1 MIKPDFLAILRCPAC
16 HGKLEEKPD
25 GSGLACISCRRV
37 YPIRDEIP
45 VLLVEEATIEEPKSE
60 TA

>member
-16 HGKLEEKPD
+16 HGKLEERPG
-25 GSGLACISCRRV
+25 GSGLACVSCRRV

-45 VLLVEEATIEEPKSE
+45 VLLVEEATIEESKSE

>member
-1 MIKPDFLAILRCPAC
+1 MIKLDFLAILRCPAC
-16 HGKLEEKPD
+16 HGKLEERPD
-25 GSGLACISCRRV
+25 GHGLACISCRRV

-45 VLLVEEATIEEPKSE
+45 VLLIEEATIEEPKSE